1 MPNQSK
7 TVSVSTAPPSSVM
20 MSTGTIEASG
30 SSALRNA
37 CRMITVRSVRP
48 FDRAVRM

>member
-1 MPNQSK
+1 MPDQLK
-7 TVSVSTAPPSSVM
+7 TVSVSTAPPIRVM

-30 SSALRNA
+30 SRALRSA

-48 FDRAVRM
+48 LDRAVRM